1 MRRKKE
7 RRRFEDL
14 DDGRPIAN
22 MNVEGMPWYAQE
34 DRAAD
39 REGPEPPPLGK
50 RETRHFIL
58 NALLATLAVAG
69 VFLAAAALL
78 ILFCTKVWFR

>member
-1 MRRKKE
+1 MPKKKP
-7 RRRFEDL
+7 RFEDL

-22 MNVEGMPWYAQE
+22 MNVEGMPWYAREEDADGQE
-34 DRAAD
+34 S
-39 REGPEPPPLGK
+39 PPPLGR
-50 RETRHFIL
+50 RETRRFIA

-69 VFLAAAALL
+69 VFLLAAALF